1 VSEVSSPS
9 APSCSSQNNQSPDLA
24 GGHLESATSL
34 ARLVVSELVRAGVRD
49 FVICPGSRSAP
60 LTYALAA
67 LEQAGVVRT
76 HVRLDERSA
85 AFFALGLAKSGI
97 YKGEDAAY
105 SPVALVVTS
114 GTAVAELHA
123 GLLEAFHCCVPLIA
137 LSADRPRSARGT
149 GANQTTWQKGIFGA
163 ACPVT
168 LDIDASEDALST
180 VKESL
185 SDAFDEAWGAG
196 AKKRGQLCPLQLNLC
211 FAPPLVSSSSWQ
223 IPAELQELSASR
235 AAGFVAGEKEG
246 EKVRACGSAEQH
258 RESRSCGSA
267 EKTGLAAPREHDLL
281 ATTNR
286 AGENQDC
293 PQQIAKTVVV
303 LADQCPPQVTR
314 AAQSWGLPVLAEPTV
329 TLKPGNAVQIAHAPQ
344 VLPAFANEIEQVII
358 AGHATLSRPI
368 SALLSRED
376 ILIYRLPSLGAKTN
390 LTGKYVPTTTAQV
403 DSVFPAAASP
413 AWLTRWRQ
421 AAQAVERAYRTGV
434 DRRAVTV
441 WQNANYAA
449 IDPRE
454 LPQVAKDI
462 PVTPSEKITNLG
474 FATAGEEKQGEN
486 EAAHRLRMSLP
497 ESAPEL
503 EGSLRELEMGI
514 DPYAFARIYEDVYDA
529 WVNRDPH
536 SARDGGTKAKKALN
550 GADNLLDN
558 GAVGSGESIPAQ
570 LDDKQV
576 SAAGAP
582 PLTMLG
588 ASNTIRAFDLAARGD
603 RGITYCANRGLAG
616 IDGNIATALGLASG
630 TGRAVRLIAG
640 DLTCLHDLTG
650 LLTGSLET
658 APVLQLLVL
667 SDGGGRIFSTLE
679 HGEQE
684 NQEVFERYF
693 LTPQHFD
700 LSLLAAGLGWDY
712 RCAND
717 IEELKR
723 ILCENPRR
731 EVVEIN
737 AYLPDLRARRAALES
752 EIRRE
757 LSAL

>member
-1 VSEVSSPS
+1 MSDVSFPS
-9 APSCSSQNNQSPDLA
+9 TSSCSSQNNQSPDLA

-34 ARLVVSELVRAGVRD
+34 ARLVLSELVRAGVRD

-67 LEQAGVVRT
+67 LAQAGVVRT

-97 YKGEDAAY
+97 YKDEDAACN
-105 SPVALVVTS
+105 PVALVVTS

-123 GLLEAFHCCVPLIA
+123 GLLEAFHCGIPLIA
-137 LSADRPRSARGT
+137 LSADRPRTARGT
-149 GANQTTWQKGIFGA
+149 GANQTTWQERIFGT
-163 ACPVT
+163 ACPVA
-168 LDIDASEDALST
+168 LDIDASEDALPV
-180 VKESL
+180 VKDRL
-185 SDAFDEAWGAG
+185 NAALAQAG
-196 AKKRGQLCPLQLNLC
+196 GPGDGGHGQRCPLHINLC
-211 FAPPLVSSSSWQ
+211 FAPPLVTSNTWQ
-223 IPAELQELSASR
+223 IPPELLAVDSDQGESAPSSQSSSKNQI
-235 AAGFVAGEKEG
+235 VADGEG
-246 EKVRACGSAEQH
+246 EP
-258 RESRSCGSA
+258 
-267 EKTGLAAPREHDLL
+267 PRK
-281 ATTNR
+281 N
-286 AGENQDC
+286 
-293 PQQIAKTVVV
+293 AKTVVV

-344 VLPAFANEIEQVII
+344 VLPAFADEIEQVII
-358 AGHATLSRPI
+358 AGHATLSRPVN
-368 SALLSRED
+368 ALLSRDD
-376 ILIYRLPSLGAKTN
+376 IPIYCLPSLGAKTN

-403 DSVFPAAASP
+403 DTVFPAAASP
-413 AWLTRWRQ
+413 AWLARWRQ
-421 AAQAVERAYRTGV
+421 VAQAVERAYRTGV

-462 PVTPSEKITNLG
+462 PVTPSEKIPNLG
-474 FATAGEEKQGEN
+474 FATAGEEKHGEN

-529 WVNRDPH
+529 WVNRDPD
-536 SARDGGTKAKKALN
+536 SARDSGTEAKKALN
-550 GADNLLDN
+550 SADNLLDS
-558 GAVGSGESIPAQ
+558 GAVGNAESIPAQ

-576 SAAGAP
+576 NAAGAP

-650 LLTGSLET
+650 LLTGALEA
-658 APVLQLLVL
+658 APVLQVLVL

-684 NQEVFERYF
+684 NQKVFDRYF
-693 LTPQHFD
+693 LTPQDFD

-731 EVVEIN
+731 EIVEIN

-757 LSAL
+757 LAAL

>member
-1 VSEVSSPS
+1 MSDVSFPS
-9 APSCSSQNNQSPDLA
+9 TSSCSSQNNQSPDLA
-24 GGHLESATSL
+24 GGHLVSATAL

-97 YKGEDAAY
+97 YKYEDAAY
-105 SPVALVVTS
+105 NPVALVVTS

-123 GLLEAFHCCVPLIA
+123 GLLEAFHCGIPLIA

-149 GANQTTWQKGIFGA
+149 GANQTTWQEGIFGA
-163 ACPVT
+163 ACPVA
-168 LDIDASEDALST
+168 LDIDASEDALPL
-180 VKESL
+180 VKDRLNAALAQTGGSGE
-185 SDAFDEAWGAG
+185 GG
-196 AKKRGQLCPLQLNLC
+196 RGQRCPLHINLC
-211 FAPPLVSSSSWQ
+211 FAPPLVTSNTWQ
-223 IPAELQELSASR
+223 IPPELQALTLEQGQSAPSSQSSSKNQI
-235 AAGFVAGEKEG
+235 VADGEG
-246 EKVRACGSAEQH
+246 EP
-258 RESRSCGSA
+258 
-267 EKTGLAAPREHDLL
+267 PRK
-281 ATTNR
+281 N
-286 AGENQDC
+286 
-293 PQQIAKTVVV
+293 AKTVVV

-376 ILIYRLPSLGAKTN
+376 IPIYRLPSLGAKTN

-474 FATAGEEKQGEN
+474 FATAGEEKHGEN
-486 EAAHRLRMSLP
+486 EAAHRLRMSSP

-529 WVNRDPH
+529 WVNRDPD

-550 GADNLLDN
+550 GADNLLDS
-558 GAVGSGESIPAQ
+558 GAVGSSESIPAQ

-650 LLTGSLET
+650 LLTGSLEA

-679 HGEQE
+679 HGEQK

-693 LTPQHFD
+693 LTPQDFD

-757 LSAL
+757 LAAL

>member
-1 VSEVSSPS
+1 MSDVSFPS
-9 APSCSSQNNQSPDLA
+9 TSSCSSQNNQSPDLA

-67 LEQAGVVRT
+67 LEQAGVVRN

-97 YKGEDAAY
+97 YKDEDAACN
-105 SPVALVVTS
+105 PVALVVTS

-123 GLLEAFHCCVPLIA
+123 GLLEAFHCGIPLIA
-137 LSADRPRSARGT
+137 LSADRPRTARGT
-149 GANQTTWQKGIFGA
+149 GANQTTWQEGIFGT
-163 ACPVT
+163 ACPVA
-168 LDIDASEDALST
+168 LDIDASEDALPV
-180 VKESL
+180 VKDRL
-185 SDAFDEAWGAG
+185 NAALAQAG
-196 AKKRGQLCPLQLNLC
+196 GPGEGGHGQRCPLHINLC
-211 FAPPLVSSSSWQ
+211 FAPPLVTSNTWQ
-223 IPAELQELSASR
+223 IPPELLAVDSDQGESAPSSQSSSKNQI
-235 AAGFVAGEKEG
+235 VADGEG
-246 EKVRACGSAEQH
+246 EP
-258 RESRSCGSA
+258 
-267 EKTGLAAPREHDLL
+267 PRKS
-281 ATTNR
+281 
-286 AGENQDC
+286 
-293 PQQIAKTVVV
+293 AKTVVI

-329 TLKPGNAVQIAHAPQ
+329 TLKGGNVVQICHAPQ
-344 VLPAFANEIEQVII
+344 VLPAFADEIEQVII
-358 AGHATLSRPI
+358 AGHATLSRPVN
-368 SALLSRED
+368 ALLSRDD
-376 ILIYRLPSLGAKTN
+376 IPIYCLPSLGAKTN

-403 DSVFPAAASP
+403 DTVFPAAASP
-413 AWLTRWRQ
+413 AWLARWRQ
-421 AAQAVERAYRTGV
+421 VAQAVERAYRTGV

-462 PVTPSEKITNLG
+462 PVTPSEKIPNLG
-474 FATAGEEKQGEN
+474 FATAGEEKHGEN

-529 WVNRDPH
+529 WVNRDPD
-536 SARDGGTKAKKALN
+536 SARDSGTEAKKALN
-550 GADNLLDN
+550 GADNLLDS
-558 GAVGSGESIPAQ
+558 GAVGNAESIPAQ

-576 SAAGAP
+576 NAAGAP

-650 LLTGSLET
+650 LLTGALEA
-658 APVLQLLVL
+658 APVLQVLVL

-684 NQEVFERYF
+684 NQKVFDRYF
-693 LTPQHFD
+693 LTPQDFD

-731 EVVEIN
+731 EIVEIN

-757 LSAL
+757 LAAL

>member
-1 VSEVSSPS
+1 MSDVSSPS
-9 APSCSSQNNQSPDLA
+9 TSSCSSQNNQSPDLA
-24 GGHLESATSL
+24 GGHLVSATAL

-97 YKGEDAAY
+97 YKDEDAAY
-105 SPVALVVTS
+105 NPVALVVTS

-123 GLLEAFHCCVPLIA
+123 GLLEAFHCGIPLIA

-149 GANQTTWQKGIFGA
+149 GANQTTWQEGIFGT
-163 ACPVT
+163 ACPVA
-168 LDIDASEDALST
+168 LDIDASEDALPL
-180 VKESL
+180 VKDRLNAALAQTGGPGE
-185 SDAFDEAWGAG
+185 GG
-196 AKKRGQLCPLQLNLC
+196 RGQRCPLHINLC
-211 FAPPLVSSSSWQ
+211 FAPPLVTSNTWQ
-223 IPAELQELSASR
+223 IPPELQALTLEQGQSAPSSQSSWKNQI
-235 AAGFVAGEKEG
+235 VADGEG
-246 EKVRACGSAEQH
+246 EP
-258 RESRSCGSA
+258 
-267 EKTGLAAPREHDLL
+267 PRK
-281 ATTNR
+281 N
-286 AGENQDC
+286 
-293 PQQIAKTVVV
+293 AKTVMV

-449 IDPRE
+449 IEPRE

-474 FATAGEEKQGEN
+474 FATAGEEKHGEN

-529 WVNRDPH
+529 WVNRDPD
-536 SARDGGTKAKKALN
+536 SARDSGTKAKKALN
-550 GADNLLDN
+550 GADNLLDS

-650 LLTGSLET
+650 LLTGSLEA

-693 LTPQHFD
+693 LTPQDFD

-757 LSAL
+757 LAAL

>member
-1 VSEVSSPS
+1 MSDVSFPS
-9 APSCSSQNNQSPDLA
+9 TSSCSSQNNQSPDLA

-34 ARLVVSELVRAGVRD
+34 ARLVLSELVRAGVRD

-67 LEQAGVVRT
+67 LEQAGVVRN

-97 YKGEDAAY
+97 YKDEDAAY
-105 SPVALVVTS
+105 NPVALVVTS

-123 GLLEAFHCCVPLIA
+123 GLLEAFHCGIPLIV
-137 LSADRPRSARGT
+137 LSADRPRTARGT
-149 GANQTTWQKGIFGA
+149 GANQTTWQEGIFGT
-163 ACPVT
+163 ACPVA
-168 LDIDASEDALST
+168 LDIDASEDALPV
-180 VKESL
+180 VKDRL
-185 SDAFDEAWGAG
+185 NAALAQAG
-196 AKKRGQLCPLQLNLC
+196 GPGEGGRGQRCPLHINLC
-211 FAPPLVSSSSWQ
+211 FAPPLVTSNTWQ
-223 IPAELQELSASR
+223 IPPELLAVDSDQGESAPSSQSSSKNQI
-235 AAGFVAGEKEG
+235 VADGEG
-246 EKVRACGSAEQH
+246 EP
-258 RESRSCGSA
+258 
-267 EKTGLAAPREHDLL
+267 PRK
-281 ATTNR
+281 N
-286 AGENQDC
+286 
-293 PQQIAKTVVV
+293 AKTVMV

-449 IDPRE
+449 IEPRE

-474 FATAGEEKQGEN
+474 FATAGEEKHGEN

-529 WVNRDPH
+529 WVNRDPD
-536 SARDGGTKAKKALN
+536 SARDSGTKAKKALN
-550 GADNLLDN
+550 GADNLLDS

-650 LLTGSLET
+650 LLTGSLEA

-693 LTPQHFD
+693 LTPQDFD

-757 LSAL
+757 LAAL

>member
-1 VSEVSSPS
+1 MSDVSFPS
-9 APSCSSQNNQSPDLA
+9 TSSCSSQNNQSPDLA
-24 GGHLESATSL
+24 GGHPESATSL
-34 ARLVVSELVRAGVRD
+34 ARLVLSELVRAGVRD

-97 YKGEDAAY
+97 YKDEDAAY
-105 SPVALVVTS
+105 NPVALVVTS

-123 GLLEAFHCCVPLIA
+123 GLLEAFHCGIPLIV

-149 GANQTTWQKGIFGA
+149 GANQTTWQERIFGT
-163 ACPVT
+163 ACPAA
-168 LDIDASEDALST
+168 LDIDASEDALPV
-180 VKESL
+180 VKDRL
-185 SDAFDEAWGAG
+185 NAALAQAG
-196 AKKRGQLCPLQLNLC
+196 GPGEGGHGQRCPLHINLC
-211 FAPPLVSSSSWQ
+211 FAPPLVTSNTWQ
-223 IPAELQELSASR
+223 IPPELQALTLEQGQSAPSSQSSWKNQI
-235 AAGFVAGEKEG
+235 VADGEG
-246 EKVRACGSAEQH
+246 EP
-258 RESRSCGSA
+258 
-267 EKTGLAAPREHDLL
+267 PRK
-281 ATTNR
+281 N
-286 AGENQDC
+286 
-293 PQQIAKTVVV
+293 AKTVMV

-368 SALLSRED
+368 SALLSRDD
-376 ILIYRLPSLGAKTN
+376 IPIYFLPSLGAKTN

-413 AWLTRWRQ
+413 VWLARWRQ

-462 PVTPSEKITNLG
+462 PVMPSEKITNLG
-474 FATAGEEKQGEN
+474 FATAGEEKHGEN

-529 WVNRDPH
+529 WVNRDPD
-536 SARDGGTKAKKALN
+536 SARDSGTKAKKALN
-550 GADNLLDN
+550 SADNLHDSD
-558 GAVGSGESIPAQ
+558 AVGNAESIPAQ

-630 TGRAVRLIAG
+630 TGQAVRLIAG

-650 LLTGSLET
+650 LLTGALEA

-684 NQEVFERYF
+684 NQKVFDRYF
-693 LTPQHFD
+693 LTPQDFD

-723 ILCENPRR
+723 ILCEKPRR
-731 EVVEIN
+731 EIVEIN

>member
-1 VSEVSSPS
+1 MSDVSFPS
-9 APSCSSQNNQSPDLA
+9 TPSRSSQNNQSPNLA

-67 LEQAGVVRT
+67 LEQARVVRT

-97 YKGEDAAY
+97 YKDEDAAY
-105 SPVALVVTS
+105 NPVALVVTS

-123 GLLEAFHCCVPLIA
+123 GLLEAFHCGIPLIA

-149 GANQTTWQKGIFGA
+149 GANQTTWQEGIFGT
-163 ACPVT
+163 ACPVA
-168 LDIDASEDALST
+168 LDIDASEDALPL
-180 VKESL
+180 VKDRLNAALAQTGGPGE
-185 SDAFDEAWGAG
+185 GG
-196 AKKRGQLCPLQLNLC
+196 RGQRCPLHINLC
-211 FAPPLVSSSSWQ
+211 FAPPLVTSNTWQ
-223 IPAELQELSASR
+223 IPPELQALTLEQGQSAPSSQSSWKNQI
-235 AAGFVAGEKEG
+235 VADGEG
-246 EKVRACGSAEQH
+246 EP
-258 RESRSCGSA
+258 
-267 EKTGLAAPREHDLL
+267 PRK
-281 ATTNR
+281 N
-286 AGENQDC
+286 
-293 PQQIAKTVVV
+293 AKTVMV

-449 IDPRE
+449 IEPRE

-474 FATAGEEKQGEN
+474 FATAGEEKHGEN

-529 WVNRDPH
+529 WVNRDPD
-536 SARDGGTKAKKALN
+536 SARDSGTKAKKALN
-550 GADNLLDN
+550 GADNLLDS

-650 LLTGSLET
+650 LLTGSLEA

-693 LTPQHFD
+693 LTPQDFD

>member
-1 VSEVSSPS
+1 MSDVSSPS

-85 AFFALGLAKSGI
+85 AFFALGLAKSGV
-97 YKGEDAAY
+97 YKDEDAAY
-105 SPVALVVTS
+105 NPVALVVTS

-123 GLLEAFHCCVPLIA
+123 GLLEAFHCGIPLIA

-149 GANQTTWQKGIFGA
+149 GANQTTWQEGIFGA
-163 ACPVT
+163 ACPVA
-168 LDIDASEDALST
+168 LDIDASEDALPL
-180 VKESL
+180 VKDRL
-185 SDAFDEAWGAG
+185 NAALAQAG
-196 AKKRGQLCPLQLNLC
+196 GHGDSGRGQRCPLHINLC
-211 FAPPLVSSSSWQ
+211 FAPPLVTSNTWQ
-223 IPAELQELSASR
+223 IPPELLAVDSDQGESAPSSQSSWKNQI
-235 AAGFVAGEKEG
+235 VADGEG
-246 EKVRACGSAEQH
+246 EP
-258 RESRSCGSA
+258 
-267 EKTGLAAPREHDLL
+267 PRK
-281 ATTNR
+281 N
-286 AGENQDC
+286 
-293 PQQIAKTVVV
+293 AKTVVV

-329 TLKPGNAVQIAHAPQ
+329 TLKPGNAVQIAHAAQ
-344 VLPAFANEIEQVII
+344 VLPALVGEVEQVII
-358 AGHATLSRPI
+358 AGHATLSRPVN
-368 SALLSRED
+368 ALLSRDD
-376 ILIYRLPSLGAKTN
+376 IPIYCLPSLGAKTN

-403 DSVFPAAASP
+403 DSVFPTTASP
-413 AWLTRWRQ
+413 AWLARWRQ

-474 FATAGEEKQGEN
+474 FATAGEEKHGEN

-529 WVNRDPH
+529 WVNRDPD
-536 SARDGGTKAKKALN
+536 SARDSGTKAKKALN
-550 GADNLLDN
+550 GADNLLDS

-650 LLTGSLET
+650 LLTGSLEA

-693 LTPQHFD
+693 LTPQDFD

-752 EIRRE
+752 EIRRQ
-757 LSAL
+757 LAAL

>member
-1 VSEVSSPS
+1 MSDVSSPS
-9 APSCSSQNNQSPDLA
+9 TSSCSSQNNQSPDLA
-24 GGHLESATSL
+24 GGHLVSATAL

-97 YKGEDAAY
+97 YKDEDAAY
-105 SPVALVVTS
+105 NPVALVVTS

-123 GLLEAFHCCVPLIA
+123 GLLEAFHCGIPLIA

-149 GANQTTWQKGIFGA
+149 GANQTTWQEGIFGT
-163 ACPVT
+163 ACPVA
-168 LDIDASEDALST
+168 LDIDASEDALPL
-180 VKESL
+180 VKDRLNAALAQTGGPGE
-185 SDAFDEAWGAG
+185 GG
-196 AKKRGQLCPLQLNLC
+196 RGQRCPLHINLC
-211 FAPPLVSSSSWQ
+211 FAPPLVTSNTWQ
-223 IPAELQELSASR
+223 IPPELQALTLEQGQSAPSSQSSWKNQI
-235 AAGFVAGEKEG
+235 VADGEG
-246 EKVRACGSAEQH
+246 EP
-258 RESRSCGSA
+258 
-267 EKTGLAAPREHDLL
+267 PRK
-281 ATTNR
+281 N
-286 AGENQDC
+286 
-293 PQQIAKTVVV
+293 AKTVMV

-413 AWLTRWRQ
+413 AWLARWRQ
-421 AAQAVERAYRTGV
+421 VAQAVERAYRTGV

-474 FATAGEEKQGEN
+474 FATAGEEKHGEN

-529 WVNRDPH
+529 WVNRDPD
-536 SARDGGTKAKKALN
+536 SARDSGTEAKKALN
-550 GADNLLDN
+550 GADNLLDS

-650 LLTGSLET
+650 LLTGSLEA

-693 LTPQHFD
+693 LTPQDFD

-752 EIRRE
+752 EIRQE
-757 LSAL
+757 LAAL

>member
-1 VSEVSSPS
+1 MSDVSSPS
-9 APSCSSQNNQSPDLA
+9 TSSCSSQNNQSPDLA
-24 GGHLESATSL
+24 GGHLVSATAL

-97 YKGEDAAY
+97 YKDEDAAY
-105 SPVALVVTS
+105 NPVALVVTS

-123 GLLEAFHCCVPLIA
+123 GLLEAFHCGIPLIA

-149 GANQTTWQKGIFGA
+149 GANQTTWQEGIFGT
-163 ACPVT
+163 ACPVA
-168 LDIDASEDALST
+168 LDIDASEDALPL
-180 VKESL
+180 VKDRLNAALAQTGGPGE
-185 SDAFDEAWGAG
+185 GG
-196 AKKRGQLCPLQLNLC
+196 RGQRCPLHINLC
-211 FAPPLVSSSSWQ
+211 FAPPLVTSNTWQ
-223 IPAELQELSASR
+223 IPPELQALTLEQGQSAPSSQSSWKNQI
-235 AAGFVAGEKEG
+235 VADGEG
-246 EKVRACGSAEQH
+246 EP
-258 RESRSCGSA
+258 
-267 EKTGLAAPREHDLL
+267 PRK
-281 ATTNR
+281 N
-286 AGENQDC
+286 
-293 PQQIAKTVVV
+293 AKTVMV

-449 IDPRE
+449 IEPRE

-474 FATAGEEKQGEN
+474 FATAGEEKHGEN

-529 WVNRDPH
+529 WVNRDPD
-536 SARDGGTKAKKALN
+536 SARDSGTKAKKALN
-550 GADNLLDN
+550 GADNLLDS

-650 LLTGSLET
+650 LLTGSLEA

-693 LTPQHFD
+693 LTPQDFD

-723 ILCENPRR
+723 ILCEKPRR

-757 LSAL
+757 LAAL

>member
-1 VSEVSSPS
+1 MSDVSFPS
-9 APSCSSQNNQSPDLA
+9 TSSCSSQNNQSPDLA

-34 ARLVVSELVRAGVRD
+34 ARLVLSELVRAGVRD

-67 LEQAGVVRT
+67 LAQAGVVRT

-97 YKGEDAAY
+97 YKDEDAACN
-105 SPVALVVTS
+105 PVALVVTS

-123 GLLEAFHCCVPLIA
+123 GLLEAFHCGIPLIA
-137 LSADRPRSARGT
+137 LSADRPRTARGT
-149 GANQTTWQKGIFGA
+149 GANQTTWQERIFGT
-163 ACPVT
+163 ACPVA
-168 LDIDASEDALST
+168 LDIDASEDALPV
-180 VKESL
+180 VKDRL
-185 SDAFDEAWGAG
+185 NAALAQAG
-196 AKKRGQLCPLQLNLC
+196 GPGDGGHGQRCPLHINLC
-211 FAPPLVSSSSWQ
+211 FAPPLVTSNTWQ
-223 IPAELQELSASR
+223 IPPELLAVDSDQGESAPSSQSSSKNQI
-235 AAGFVAGEKEG
+235 VADGEG
-246 EKVRACGSAEQH
+246 EP
-258 RESRSCGSA
+258 
-267 EKTGLAAPREHDLL
+267 PRK
-281 ATTNR
+281 N
-286 AGENQDC
+286 
-293 PQQIAKTVVV
+293 AKTVVV

-344 VLPAFANEIEQVII
+344 VLPAFAGEIEQVII
-358 AGHATLSRPI
+358 SGHATLSRPI

-376 ILIYRLPSLGAKTN
+376 VPIYRLPSLGAASN
-390 LTGKYVPTTTAQV
+390 LTGEYVSTTTAQV
-403 DSVFPAAASP
+403 DTVFPAAASS
-413 AWLTRWRQ
+413 AWLARWRQ
-421 AAQAVERAYRTGV
+421 VAQAVERAYRTGV

-454 LPQVAKDI
+454 LPQVAKDM

-474 FATAGEEKQGEN
+474 FATAGEEKHGEN
-486 EAAHRLRMSLP
+486 EAAHRLRVSLP

-514 DPYAFARIYEDVYDA
+514 DPYAFVRIYEDVYDA
-529 WVNRDPH
+529 WVNRDPD

-550 GADNLLDN
+550 SADNLHDS
-558 GAVGSGESIPAQ
+558 GAVGNAESIPAQ

-630 TGRAVRLIAG
+630 TGQAVRLIAG

-650 LLTGSLET
+650 LLTGALEA

-684 NQEVFERYF
+684 NQKVFDRYF
-693 LTPQHFD
+693 LTPQDFD
-700 LSLLAAGLGWDY
+700 LSSLAAGLGWDY

-723 ILCENPRR
+723 ILCEKPRR
-731 EVVEIN
+731 EIVEIN

>member
-1 VSEVSSPS
+1 MSDVSFPS
-9 APSCSSQNNQSPDLA
+9 ASSRSSQNNQSPDLA
-24 GGHLESATSL
+24 GGHPESATAL

-60 LTYALAA
+60 LTYALAS

-85 AFFALGLAKSGI
+85 AFFALGLAKSGL

-105 SPVALVVTS
+105 NPVALVVTS

-123 GLLEAFHCCVPLIA
+123 GLLEAFHCGIPLIA
-137 LSADRPRSARGT
+137 LSADRPRTARGT
-149 GANQTTWQKGIFGA
+149 GANQTTWQEGIFGA
-163 ACPVT
+163 ACPVA
-168 LDIDASEDALST
+168 LDIDASEDALPV
-180 VKESL
+180 VKDRL
-185 SDAFDEAWGAG
+185 NAALAQAG
-196 AKKRGQLCPLQLNLC
+196 GPGEGGRGQRCPLHINLC
-211 FAPPLVSSSSWQ
+211 FAPPLVTSNTWQ
-223 IPAELQELSASR
+223 IPPELQALTLEQGQSAPSSQSSSKNQI
-235 AAGFVAGEKEG
+235 VADGEG
-246 EKVRACGSAEQH
+246 EP
-258 RESRSCGSA
+258 
-267 EKTGLAAPREHDLL
+267 PRK
-281 ATTNR
+281 N
-286 AGENQDC
+286 
-293 PQQIAKTVVV
+293 AKTVVV

-474 FATAGEEKQGEN
+474 FATAGEEKHGEN

-529 WVNRDPH
+529 CVNRDPD

-550 GADNLLDN
+550 GADNLLDS

-650 LLTGSLET
+650 LLTGSLEA

>member
-1 VSEVSSPS
+1 MSDVSFPS
-9 APSCSSQNNQSPDLA
+9 TSSCSSQNIQSPDLA
-24 GGHLESATSL
+24 GGHLVSATSL
-34 ARLVVSELVRAGVRD
+34 ARLVVSELVRVGVRD

-97 YKGEDAAY
+97 YKDEDAAY
-105 SPVALVVTS
+105 NPVALVVTS

-123 GLLEAFHCCVPLIA
+123 GLLEAFHCGIPLIA
-137 LSADRPRSARGT
+137 LSADRPRTARGT
-149 GANQTTWQKGIFGA
+149 GANQTTWQEGIFGA
-163 ACPVT
+163 ACPVA
-168 LDIDASEDALST
+168 LDIDASEDALPV
-180 VKESL
+180 VKDRL
-185 SDAFDEAWGAG
+185 NAALAQAG
-196 AKKRGQLCPLQLNLC
+196 GPGEGGRGQRCPLHINLC
-211 FAPPLVSSSSWQ
+211 FAPPLVTSNTWQ
-223 IPAELQELSASR
+223 IPPELQALTLEQGQSAPSSQSSSKNQI
-235 AAGFVAGEKEG
+235 VADDEG
-246 EKVRACGSAEQH
+246 EP
-258 RESRSCGSA
+258 
-267 EKTGLAAPREHDLL
+267 PRKS
-281 ATTNR
+281 
-286 AGENQDC
+286 
-293 PQQIAKTVVV
+293 AKTVVV
-303 LADQCPPQVTR
+303 LADQCPPQVTQ
-314 AAQSWGLPVLAEPTV
+314 AAQEWGLPVLAEPTV
-329 TLKPGNAVQIAHAPQ
+329 TLKGGNVVQICHAPQ

-368 SALLSRED
+368 SALLSRDD
-376 ILIYRLPSLGAKTN
+376 IPIYCLPSLGAKTN

-413 AWLTRWRQ
+413 VWLARWRQ
-421 AAQAVERAYRTGV
+421 VAQAVERAYRTGV

-474 FATAGEEKQGEN
+474 FATAGEEKYGEN

-529 WVNRDPH
+529 WVNRDPD
-536 SARDGGTKAKKALN
+536 SARDSGTKAKKALN
-550 GADNLLDN
+550 SADNLHDSD
-558 GAVGSGESIPAQ
+558 AVGNAESIPAQ

-576 SAAGAP
+576 NAAGAP

-630 TGRAVRLIAG
+630 TGQAVRLIAG

-650 LLTGSLET
+650 LLTGALEA

-684 NQEVFERYF
+684 NQKVFDRYF
-693 LTPQHFD
+693 LTPQDFD
-700 LSLLAAGLGWDY
+700 LSSLAAGLGWDY

-723 ILCENPRR
+723 ILCEKPRR
-731 EVVEIN
+731 EIVEIN

>member
-1 VSEVSSPS
+1 MSDVSFPS
-9 APSCSSQNNQSPDLA
+9 TSSCSSQNNQSPDLA

-34 ARLVVSELVRAGVRD
+34 ARLVLSELVRAGVRD

-67 LEQAGVVRT
+67 LAQAGVVRT

-97 YKGEDAAY
+97 YKDEDAACN
-105 SPVALVVTS
+105 PVALVVTS

-123 GLLEAFHCCVPLIA
+123 GLLEAFHCGIPLIA
-137 LSADRPRSARGT
+137 LSADRPRTARGT
-149 GANQTTWQKGIFGA
+149 GANQTTWQEGIFGT
-163 ACPVT
+163 ACPVA
-168 LDIDASEDALST
+168 LDIDASEDALPV
-180 VKESL
+180 VKDRL
-185 SDAFDEAWGAG
+185 NAALAQAG
-196 AKKRGQLCPLQLNLC
+196 GPGEGGHGQRCPLHITLC
-211 FAPPLVSSSSWQ
+211 FAPPLVTSNTWQ
-223 IPAELQELSASR
+223 IPPELLAVDSDQGESAPSSQSSSKNQI
-235 AAGFVAGEKEG
+235 VADGEG
-246 EKVRACGSAEQH
+246 EP
-258 RESRSCGSA
+258 
-267 EKTGLAAPREHDLL
+267 PRKS
-281 ATTNR
+281 
-286 AGENQDC
+286 
-293 PQQIAKTVVV
+293 AKTVVI

-329 TLKPGNAVQIAHAPQ
+329 TLKGGNVVQICHAPQ
-344 VLPAFANEIEQVII
+344 VLPAFADEIEQVII
-358 AGHATLSRPI
+358 AGHATLSRPVN
-368 SALLSRED
+368 ALLSRDD
-376 ILIYRLPSLGAKTN
+376 IPIYCLPSLGAKTN

-403 DSVFPAAASP
+403 DTVFPAAASP
-413 AWLTRWRQ
+413 AWLARWRQ
-421 AAQAVERAYRTGV
+421 VAQAVERAYRTGV

-462 PVTPSEKITNLG
+462 PVTPSEKIPNLG
-474 FATAGEEKQGEN
+474 FATAGEEKHGEN

-529 WVNRDPH
+529 WVNRDPD
-536 SARDGGTKAKKALN
+536 SARDSGTEAKKALN
-550 GADNLLDN
+550 GADNLLDS
-558 GAVGSGESIPAQ
+558 GAVGNAESIPAQ

-576 SAAGAP
+576 NAAGAP

-650 LLTGSLET
+650 LLTGALEA
-658 APVLQLLVL
+658 APVLQVLVL

-684 NQEVFERYF
+684 NQKVFDRYF
-693 LTPQHFD
+693 LTPQDFD

-731 EVVEIN
+731 EIVEIN

-757 LSAL
+757 LAAL

>member
-1 VSEVSSPS
+1 MSDVSFPS
-9 APSCSSQNNQSPDLA
+9 TSSCSSQNNQSPDLA

-34 ARLVVSELVRAGVRD
+34 ARLVLSELVRAGVRD

-67 LEQAGVVRT
+67 LAQAGVVRT

-97 YKGEDAAY
+97 YKDEDAACN
-105 SPVALVVTS
+105 PVALVVTS

-123 GLLEAFHCCVPLIA
+123 GLLEAFHCGIPLIA
-137 LSADRPRSARGT
+137 LSADRPRTARGT
-149 GANQTTWQKGIFGA
+149 GANQTTWQEGIFGT
-163 ACPVT
+163 ACPVA
-168 LDIDASEDALST
+168 LDIDASEDALPV
-180 VKESL
+180 VKDRL
-185 SDAFDEAWGAG
+185 NAALAQAG
-196 AKKRGQLCPLQLNLC
+196 GPGEGGHGQRCPLHINLC
-211 FAPPLVSSSSWQ
+211 FAPPLVTSNTWQ
-223 IPAELQELSASR
+223 IPPELLAVDSDQGESAPSSQSSSKNQI
-235 AAGFVAGEKEG
+235 VADGEG
-246 EKVRACGSAEQH
+246 EP
-258 RESRSCGSA
+258 
-267 EKTGLAAPREHDLL
+267 PRKS
-281 ATTNR
+281 
-286 AGENQDC
+286 
-293 PQQIAKTVVV
+293 AKTVVI

-329 TLKPGNAVQIAHAPQ
+329 TLKGGNVVQICHAPQ
-344 VLPAFANEIEQVII
+344 VLPAFADEIEQVII
-358 AGHATLSRPI
+358 AGHATLSRPVN
-368 SALLSRED
+368 ALLSRDD
-376 ILIYRLPSLGAKTN
+376 IPIYCLPSLGAKTN

-403 DSVFPAAASP
+403 DTVFPAAASP
-413 AWLTRWRQ
+413 AWLARWRQ
-421 AAQAVERAYRTGV
+421 VAQAVERAYRTGV

-462 PVTPSEKITNLG
+462 PVTPSEKIPNLG
-474 FATAGEEKQGEN
+474 FATAGEEKHGEN

-529 WVNRDPH
+529 WVNRDPD
-536 SARDGGTKAKKALN
+536 SARDSGTEAKKALN
-550 GADNLLDN
+550 GADNLLDS
-558 GAVGSGESIPAQ
+558 GAVGNAESIPAQ

-576 SAAGAP
+576 NAAGAP

-650 LLTGSLET
+650 LLTGALEA
-658 APVLQLLVL
+658 APVLQVLVL

-684 NQEVFERYF
+684 NQKVFDRYF
-693 LTPQHFD
+693 LTPQDFD

-731 EVVEIN
+731 EIVEIN

-757 LSAL
+757 LAAL